1 MTDAHQNRDGGPANP
16 ADLRPSPSA
25 ADMADALR
33 SGVAVRRRHEAA
45 TPGGADAARLAA
57 LGDLEGLGPVAKA
70 GAAAPVVRFGRQLL
84 QLFLRPWLAMQTIF
98 NLEIGRRFDESATIV
113 RDLRRRVPLIE
124 DGLQSLD
131 TRLRALEAV
140 RPGGEDVVRRPH
152 TDSSYVQRLFIHSR
166 LPPPPA
172 RVLLQGDAG
181 DVIERELVSLG
192 YRVTRSVSG
201 DVDAVVARI
210 DGRSGVAMDEGVL
223 PLFGVMEAVG
233 DAGMVVLLLEAP
245 GGGSVALNNRLSE
258 IAASRHW
265 QVRET
270 LVTADAGWRAVP
282 HPPDDA
288 VVIAMMLVRD
298 RRSDVSDR

>member
-1 MTDAHQNRDGGPANP
+1 MTDAPQNRDAAAASSG
-16 ADLRPSPSA
+16 DLRPSPSA

-33 SGVAVRRRHEAA
+33 SGVALRRRHEAA
-45 TPGGADAARLAA
+45 TPGADAARLMV
-57 LGDLEGLGPVAKA
+57 LGDLEGLGPVAKP
-70 GAAAPVVRFGRQLL
+70 GATAPVVRFGRQLL

-233 DAGMVVLLLEAP
+233 DAGRELTATTVVP
-245 GGGSVALNNRLSE
+245 GLDEHPFTVTVRLYVP
-258 IAASRHW
+258 AA
-265 QVRET
+265 
-270 LVTADAGWRAVP
+270 AVMT
-282 HPPDDA
+282 
-288 VVIAMMLVRD
+288 VGMLGF
-298 RRSDVSDR
+298 